1 MEINKTKLNKIFC
14 WLSLAICG
22 LIMLASAVITKSP
35 FMNDSSGFINMSVI
49 RDPLYQLFL
58 LLFRTVFGDTLY
70 IPVVQVL
77 QSLFVAFAIW
87 SLVMYIKKVFKLNAF
102 IATIM
107 MGGLLVSFA
116 GYAFVSL
123 SGAALT
129 AQILSE
135 GLTIPLFFKVTTM
148 GILAEGLTKTVP
160 WGLLISCNETLFE
173 SL

>member
-49 RDPLYQLFL
+49 RDPLYPLFL

-77 QSLFVAFAIW
+77 QSLFDLMLQHGKRLQLGIYDF
-87 SLVMYIKKVFKLNAF
+87 SVFLNS
-102 IATIM
+102 T
-107 MGGLLVSFA
+107 L
-116 GYAFVSL
+116 Y
-123 SGAALT
+123 
-129 AQILSE
+129 Q
-135 GLTIPLFFKVTTM
+135 LTIPLDSF
-148 GILAEGLTKTVP
+148 LNYL
-160 WGLLISCNETLFE
+160 
-173 SL
+173 